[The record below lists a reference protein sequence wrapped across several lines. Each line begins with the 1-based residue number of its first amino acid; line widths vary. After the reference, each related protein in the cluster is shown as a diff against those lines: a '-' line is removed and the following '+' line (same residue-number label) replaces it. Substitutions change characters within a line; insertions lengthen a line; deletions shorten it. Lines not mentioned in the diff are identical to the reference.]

1 MKLNLQGILCLIV
14 YFSMVITTF
23 QQTAPAMDRKSD
35 APKLTPKEV
44 FEKRLLPIFKSPDP
58 SSCVQCH
65 LSGVDLKDYILPS
78 HEDTF
83 VSLRDLGLIDLD
95 APEKSKILALINR
108 GNGEGGGAA
117 KIHQKIRD
125 AELEAFTDWIKRSAA
140 DPKLRELPKLA
151 AEKRAKPKWPEEV
164 IRHARKDR
172 LLESFTNTIW
182 PIRFRCMSC
191 HTEGTPQSKK
201 LVDEHGDRVAWF
213 RSAGPEATLEYLRKS
228 RLIDTDN
235 PEKSLLLRKPLGEVK
250 HGGGIKFVKGDQGY
264 KAMRSFLEDYARIVK
279 TRYTDA
285 KALPTKEGELAR
297 FGTDIWL
304 KLANTPPAWGD
315 KLLQVSI
322 YAWDE
327 KSKAWETE
335 PIATSDRVV
344 WGKGKQWQHN
354 LTLQA
359 AKGSQRATLWE
370 KGRPSIPLGRYQVKV
385 YVDADG
391 KLSKDWKASMS
402 DDNYAGQV
410 EVTSVWSEGYG
421 RMTIVEADRVRK

>member
-140 DPKLRELPKLA
+140 DPKL
-151 AEKRAKPKWPEEV
+151 
-164 IRHARKDR
+164 
-172 LLESFTNTIW
+172 
-182 PIRFRCMSC
+182 
-191 HTEGTPQSKK
+191 
-201 LVDEHGDRVAWF
+201 
-213 RSAGPEATLEYLRKS
+213 
-228 RLIDTDN
+228 
-235 PEKSLLLRKPLGEVK
+235 
-250 HGGGIKFVKGDQGY
+250 
-264 KAMRSFLEDYARIVK
+264 
-279 TRYTDA
+279 
-285 KALPTKEGELAR
+285 
-297 FGTDIWL
+297 
-304 KLANTPPAWGD
+304 
-315 KLLQVSI
+315 
-322 YAWDE
+322 
-327 KSKAWETE
+327 
-335 PIATSDRVV
+335 
-344 WGKGKQWQHN
+344 
-354 LTLQA
+354 
-359 AKGSQRATLWE
+359 
-370 KGRPSIPLGRYQVKV
+370 
-385 YVDADG
+385 
-391 KLSKDWKASMS
+391 
-402 DDNYAGQV
+402 
-410 EVTSVWSEGYG
+410 
-421 RMTIVEADRVRK
+421 